1 MEVDTIDNSQLEN
14 ELSEIQKRK
23 KKWQM
28 AFANEAISI
37 EDLGQRMQ
45 EENDRETAIR
55 NQLTSQ
61 VAPAKPIVKLTNQE
75 VIDMARTMKEN
86 WGHFEL
92 EHKKLIMHTLFS
104 EIVIDSYGEAVG
116 GPGRRVACEIKSFK
130 TN

>member
-1 MEVDTIDNSQLEN
+1 MEVNTIDTSHLEN

-37 EDLGQRMQ
+37 EDLRQRMQ

-61 VAPAKPIVKLTNQE
+61 VAPAKTVVKLTNQE
-75 VIDMARTMKEN
+75 VIDMAQ
-86 WGHFEL
+86 L
-92 EHKKLIMHTLFS
+92 
-104 EIVIDSYGEAVG
+104 
-116 GPGRRVACEIKSFK
+116 GPS
-130 TN
+130 